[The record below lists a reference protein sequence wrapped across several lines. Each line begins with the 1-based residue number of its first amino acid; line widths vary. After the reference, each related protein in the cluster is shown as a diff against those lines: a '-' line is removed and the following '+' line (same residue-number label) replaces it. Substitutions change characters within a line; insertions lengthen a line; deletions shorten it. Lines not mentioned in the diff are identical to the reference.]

1 MSSEFMP
8 ILSCPVPKT
17 DYDTVQMA
25 HGAGGRLSAE
35 LIDKF
40 FLPHFGNT
48 ILNKLDDQA
57 VLDLPAGRLA
67 ISTDSFVVDP
77 IFFPGGNIGDLAIN
91 GTVNDVA
98 MCGAKPLYL
107 TAAFVIEEGL
117 PLETLHAVILSMAD
131 AAKKAGVSIVTG
143 DTKVVNRG
151 QCDKLFIT
159 TTGIGIVPPFTHISA
174 GNLKPGDKVIL
185 SGTIADHGMAIL
197 TTRKGLSFKSHV
209 TSDTAALNG
218 LVTEMLKVTGNIHAL
233 RDPTRGGVA
242 MTLNEFAI
250 SSQVGILIHENL
262 IPLKSGVQ
270 GACEVLGID
279 PLLVA
284 NEGKLVAIVPPEE
297 AESVLSV
304 MQNHPLGKDAVILGE
319 VTNENP
325 GMVVMRT
332 RMGTHRIVDI
342 PLGEQLPRIC

>member
-8 ILSCPVPKT
+8 VLSCPIPKT
-17 DYDTVQMA
+17 DYDTIQMA

-35 LIDKF
+35 LINKF
-40 FLPHFGNT
+40 FLPHFGNPV
-48 ILNKLDDQA
+48 LNKLDDQA

-77 IFFPGGNIGDLAIN
+77 LFFPGGNIGDLAIN

-98 MCGAKPLYL
+98 MSGATPLYL

-117 PLETLHAVILSMAD
+117 PLETLLAVILAMAE
-131 AAKKAGVSIVTG
+131 AAKNAGVTIVTG

-159 TTGIGIVPPFTHISA
+159 TTGIGIVPPSLQISA

-209 TSDTAALNG
+209 ASDTAPLNG
-218 LVTEMLKVTGNIHAL
+218 LVAAMLAVTSEIHAL

-242 MTLNEFAI
+242 MTLNEFATN
-250 SSQVGILIHENL
+250 SNVGILIHESL
-262 IPLKSGVQ
+262 VPVKPTVQ

-284 NEGKLVAIVPPEE
+284 NEGKLVAIVP
-297 AESVLSV
+297 AEQADRVLRA
-304 MQNHPLGKDAVILGE
+304 MQNHPLGGDSVILGE
-319 VTNENP
+319 VTAENP
-325 GMVVMRT
+325 GLVVMRT
-332 RMGTHRIVDI
+332 RLGTHRIVDT